1 MRKFYF
7 SISTI
12 AFSFFIFGFAGADAT
27 VAQRTETEDIE
38 LTEGARKD
46 GFEVSEERGKLYVQA
61 RNVFDPISKE
71 RLEGLKKLRIVC
83 EDSERRELQQIV
95 DALFEAGSTRRLR
108 TRCNTVTEQR
118 IKLIVFVMSKEIN
131 P

>member
-1 MRKFYF
+1 MMKRFYF
-7 SISTI
+7 L
-12 AFSFFIFGFAGADAT
+12 AFTVILGLFIFGFGATDSF
-27 VAQRTETEDIE
+27 AQRTEVEELE

-71 RLEGLKKLRIVC
+71 RLEGLKKSRIIC
-83 EDSERRELQQIV
+83 EDSEKRELQRIV
-95 DALFEAGSTRRLR
+95 DALFEAGAARIR
-108 TRCNTVTEQR
+108 TPCRTGGEQR
-118 IKLIVFVMSKEIN
+118 IRSVFILMRKEIN